1 MKLVTVAQMQEA
13 EKRSGVPVPQLMEN
27 AGLAVAQEAWLLLG
41 ELAERRIVVLA
52 GPGNNGGD
60 GLVAA
65 RHLREWGAD
74 VSVYLLKPRDKKD
87 AAFAPLLKA
96 KTPVVTAEE
105 DLPSGQA
112 GAKGG
117 YKRLEELLAGADLV
131 IDALLGTGRG
141 RPIEGAL
148 AQVLDRLRAARGSA
162 FGGPRLLAV
171 DLPSG
176 LDADTGAADPHC
188 VAADATVALG
198 WSKVGLHVLP
208 GSQLAGRVEAVEIGM
223 PKELESDGWTELM
236 TARWARPGLPERPP
250 GANKG
255 TFGKALVVAGSPRY
269 VGAAY
274 LACMGALRAG
284 AGLVTLACA
293 STIYPILA
301 AKLTEATFE
310 PLPDEEGYLSAEA
323 AYTVGQILARAS
335 TGSARAG
342 ADAPVESPSTS
353 SGRTEEGRAGRGYD
367 ALLVGPGLGQEGYVR
382 AFMHALLPLVKA
394 DSLRGVVIDAD
405 GLNNLSKLEGWWKE
419 LAAPAVITPHPGE
432 LSRLT
437 GLPVEEIS
445 APGGD
450 RLAVARAY
458 AGEWG
463 VTIVLKGANTVVA
476 APGGRA
482 RLSPFAN
489 PGLASGGTGDVLAG
503 AIAGLIAQGLDT
515 YEAACLGVYLHGLA
529 GERVREELGDA
540 GMVAS
545 DLLPALPRAMK
556 ELRS

>member
-1 MKLVTVAQMQEA
+1 MKLVTVAEMQEA
-13 EKRSGVPVPQLMEN
+13 EKRSGVPVPQLIEA

-65 RHLREWGAD
+65 RHLSEWGAD
-74 VSVYLLKPRDKKD
+74 VSVYLLTPRDKKD
-87 AAFAPLLKA
+87 PDLSGPLLKGE
-96 KTPVVTAEE
+96 TPIVTAE
-105 DLPSGQA
+105 DD
-112 GAKGG
+112 AKDG
-117 YKRLEELLAGADLV
+117 YKRLEELLAGADLA

-148 AQVLDRLRAARGSA
+148 AEVLDRLRAARQSA
-162 FGGPRLLAV
+162 LGGPRLLAV

-198 WSKVGLHVLP
+198 WSKVGLHVMP
-208 GSQLAGRVEAVEIGM
+208 GSQLAGRVEAVDIGM
-223 PKELESDGWTELM
+223 PKELESDQWTELM
-236 TARWARPGLPERPP
+236 TARWARPALPERPP
-250 GANKG
+250 WANKG

-274 LACMGALRAG
+274 LACMGSLRAG
-284 AGLVTLACA
+284 AGLTTLACA

-323 AYTVGQILARAS
+323 AHMVGQALAL
-335 TGSARAG
+335 
-342 ADAPVESPSTS
+342 
-353 SGRTEEGRAGRGYD
+353 GYD
-367 ALLVGPGLGQEGYVR
+367 TLLVGPGLGQEGYVR
-382 AFMHALLPLVKA
+382 AFMRSLLPLLKA
-394 DSLRGVVIDAD
+394 DPLRGVVIDAD

-419 LAAPAVITPHPGE
+419 LAAPTVITPHPGE

-437 GLPVEEIS
+437 GLPVEEIQS
-445 APGGD
+445 D
-450 RLAVARAY
+450 RLAVARGY

-463 VTIVLKGANTVVA
+463 VVVVLKGANTVVA
-476 APGGRA
+476 APDGRA

-503 AIAGLIAQGLDT
+503 AIAGLLAQALEP
-515 YEAACLGVYLHGLA
+515 YEAASLGVYLHGLA
-529 GERVREELGDA
+529 GERVREELGDT

-545 DLLPALPRAMK
+545 DLLPALPRAIK
-556 ELRS
+556 ELRG

>member
-1 MKLVTVAQMQEA
+1 MRLVTVAEMQEA

-65 RHLREWGAD
+65 RHLREWGAE
-74 VSVYLLKPRDKKD
+74 VSVYLLTPRDKKD
-87 AAFAPLLKA
+87 AVFAPLLKA
-96 KTPVVTAEE
+96 KTAVATAEE
-105 DLPSGQA
+105 D
-112 GAKGG
+112 AKDG

-148 AQVLDRLRAARGSA
+148 AEVLDRLRAARGRPLA
-162 FGGPRLLAV
+162 PRLLAV

-188 VAADATVALG
+188 VPADATVALG
-198 WSKVGLHVLP
+198 WSKVGLHVMP
-208 GSQLAGRVEAVEIGM
+208 GSQLAGRVETVDIGI

-236 TARWARPGLPERPP
+236 TARWARPALPERPP
-250 GANKG
+250 WANKG

-274 LACMGALRAG
+274 LACMGGLRVG

-293 STIYPILA
+293 RSLYPVFA
-301 AKLTEATFE
+301 SKLTEATFE

-323 AYTVGQILARAS
+323 AHSVGQALAQ
-335 TGSARAG
+335 
-342 ADAPVESPSTS
+342 
-353 SGRTEEGRAGRGYD
+353 GYD

-382 AFMHALLPLVKA
+382 AFMRSLLPLLKA
-394 DSLRGVVIDAD
+394 DALRGVVIDAD
-405 GLNNLSKLEGWWKE
+405 GLNNLAKLESWWKE

-432 LSRLT
+432 LSRLA
-437 GLPVEEIS
+437 GLPVEEIQS
-445 APGGD
+445 D
-450 RLAVARAY
+450 RLAVARGY

-463 VTIVLKGANTVVA
+463 VVVVLKGANTVVA
-476 APGGRA
+476 APDGRA

-503 AIAGLIAQGLDT
+503 AIAGLIAQGLDP
-515 YEAACLGVYLHGLA
+515 YEAAGLGVYLHGLA
-529 GERVREELGDA
+529 GERVRAELGDA

-545 DLLPALPRAMK
+545 DLLPALPRAIK
-556 ELRS
+556 ELRG